1 MTSQDVSRIVMAGN
15 DIALQWYALTHDREL
30 PTGSISITP
39 TGSGGVSATFAPG
52 TMLLMAAVVVAA
64 VLIFKK

>member
-15 DIALQWYALTHDREL
+15 DIAMQWYALANDRQM
-30 PTGSISITP
+30 PTGSITVAP
-39 TGSGGVSATFAPG
+39 TGSGGISASFSPG
-52 TMLLMAAVVVAA
+52 TLLVFGAVIVAA

>member
-1 MTSQDVSRIVMAGN
+1 MNSQDVSRIVMAGN

-30 PTGSISITP
+30 PTGSIVVSP
-39 TGSGGVSATFAPG
+39 TGSGGVSASFSPG
-52 TMLLMAAVVVAA
+52 TLMLAGLVIVAA